1 MFLEHERGGNHD
13 RAELVERGGD
23 EPELV
28 VAPQDDHD
36 HVSAA
41 DALAFQEVGRLVGP
55 ALHVGEREDVLFAF
69 GVAPYHGAA
78 VGIVFGYV
86 VDDIVAEVERI
97 GAGDRE
103 GFKLIEVVVR
113 FGNVA
118 EVDVSHKTIFLSSKR
133 H

>member
-1 MFLEHERGGNHD
+1 MTMSRGRCPGPF
-13 RAELVERGGD
+13 RK
-23 EPELV
+23 
-28 VAPQDDHD
+28 
-36 HVSAA
+36 
-41 DALAFQEVGRLVGP
+41 LAVLSDQRV
-55 ALHVGEREDVLFAF
+55 HVGEREDVLFAF